1 MLIFE
6 EFLRL
11 KWQTVATFSETGP
24 ASTKKYLI
32 KKGTKN
38 SKSFKNY
45 EFIWSH
51 YFVFA
56 LH

>member
-1 MLIFE
+1 MLIFA